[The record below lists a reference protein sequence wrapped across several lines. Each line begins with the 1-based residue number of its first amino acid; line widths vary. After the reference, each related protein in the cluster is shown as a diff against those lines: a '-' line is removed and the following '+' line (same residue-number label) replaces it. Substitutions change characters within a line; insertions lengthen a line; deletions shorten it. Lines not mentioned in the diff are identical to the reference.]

1 MHAQAFYV
9 TGHHCK
15 NRNSGHSI
23 CEPQSPPPSTY
34 FLVMI
39 TECVCYQDKVSPR
52 FHIPGIHASPCK
64 TIHILGGGGTQ
75 DNKQEAHSPKHCPDH
90 CLPMIYP
97 SSFHYLLPLFNG
109 TTASIPM
116 NHAPPM
122 LCPAYWKC
130 FNYSIIIS
138 DIKLV
143 LRNCNCKFAL
153 RLPHITESILLLQV
167 WSYKRFYHSLEF
179 FLPICQCD
187 KSSPSIMALQFNK
200 EHFQRAEN

>member
-1 MHAQAFYV
+1 MVDQFATLILNSCSLDHLNQGWSQLNTCVRWELHAQAFYV

-64 TIHILGGGGTQ
+64 TIHILGGGGRTQ
-75 DNKQEAHSPKHCPDH
+75 DNKQEAHSPNH
-90 CLPMIYP
+90 CLQMIYP
-97 SSFHYLLPLFNG
+97 SSFYYLLPLFNG

-116 NHAPPM
+116 NHRCCVQLIENVLTTQSLFLILI
-122 LCPAYWKC
+122 LCSEIVTV
-130 FNYSIIIS
+130 N
-138 DIKLV
+138 
-143 LRNCNCKFAL
+143 
-153 RLPHITESILLLQV
+153 
-167 WSYKRFYHSLEF
+167 SLF
-179 FLPICQCD
+179 VFPT
-187 KSSPSIMALQFNK
+187 
-200 EHFQRAEN
+200 